1 MQILL
6 FLAWLKT
13 FKDFPVWNSN
23 TFIALSLFLKENKQ
37 EKIIMAHKENT
48 KILNI
53 LKHLLEKVTFCITPK
68 GQRLVLIEI
77 NITAVIPGINYM
89 ALVQN

>member
-23 TFIALSLFLKENKQ
+23 TFIPLSLFLKENKQ

-77 NITAVIPGINYM
+77 NITAVIPEINYM

>member
-1 MQILL
+1 
-6 FLAWLKT
+6 
-13 FKDFPVWNSN
+13 
-23 TFIALSLFLKENKQ
+23 
-37 EKIIMAHKENT
+37 MAHKENT

-77 NITAVIPGINYM
+77 NITAVIPEINYM

>member
-1 MQILL
+1 
-6 FLAWLKT
+6 
-13 FKDFPVWNSN
+13 
-23 TFIALSLFLKENKQ
+23 
-37 EKIIMAHKENT
+37 MAHKDNT

-53 LKHLLEKVTFCITPK
+53 LKHLLQKVTFCITPK
-68 GQRLVLIEI
+68 GERLVLIEI

>member
-1 MQILL
+1 M
-6 FLAWLKT
+6 
-13 FKDFPVWNSN
+13 FP
-23 TFIALSLFLKENKQ
+23 LSLFVKENKQ
-37 EKIIMAHKENT
+37 EKIIMAHKDNT

-68 GQRLVLIEI
+68 GERLVLIEI